1 MLQIRKNDHKALSC
15 FRRKGQI
22 YTKKKILEQSWGGGG
37 YLPPNKEILERNSPL
52 LSEGVELGHSE
63 GSIGSLL
70 LEKVSG
76 SYKKLINTNM
86 HALNIV
92 AELQVKRP

>member
-1 MLQIRKNDHKALSC
+1 M
-15 FRRKGQI
+15 
-22 YTKKKILEQSWGGGG
+22 GG